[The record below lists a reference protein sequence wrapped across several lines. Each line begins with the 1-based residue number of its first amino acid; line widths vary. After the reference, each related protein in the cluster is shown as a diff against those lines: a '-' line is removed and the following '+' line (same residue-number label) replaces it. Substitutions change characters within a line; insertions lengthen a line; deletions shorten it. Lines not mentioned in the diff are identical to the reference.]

1 MCELNRMWID
11 DTLGHNAES
20 LLIAASIKLL
30 RKSDPTCV
38 AVQSFADGRLGC
50 GTIYKSIEFC
60 LLWISLYNLLSYK
73 RTGEVIHEQILTNST
88 SPYRIFAC
96 QYCFLI
102 GTWNCLKL
110 KRIGIYILYV
120 RSLNLFVILNLIL
133 FMIKEKKRLC
143 GNVTSKDK
151 DECNKIVGEGCRLVL
166 ERLSNA
172 IRMLFESLSILCVYN
187 NSRISFYTLI
197 LAFRF
202 LHRSHFVLP
211 IIHTTDLGTP
221 DPNKDFMRINGGFY
235 TFDTLKEWIE
245 AELRSKYDAT
255 GTSKP
260 SVTTTLTDALNV
272 YLDSKGIGKVSLLD
286 SGVNVDAL
294 VITFNGKLMK

>member
-1 MCELNRMWID
+1 
-11 DTLGHNAES
+11 
-20 LLIAASIKLL
+20 
-30 RKSDPTCV
+30 
-38 AVQSFADGRLGC
+38 
-50 GTIYKSIEFC
+50 
-60 LLWISLYNLLSYK
+60 
-73 RTGEVIHEQILTNST
+73 
-88 SPYRIFAC
+88 
-96 QYCFLI
+96 
-102 GTWNCLKL
+102 
-110 KRIGIYILYV
+110 
-120 RSLNLFVILNLIL
+120 
-133 FMIKEKKRLC
+133 
-143 GNVTSKDK
+143 
-151 DECNKIVGEGCRLVL
+151 
-166 ERLSNA
+166 
-172 IRMLFESLSILCVYN
+172 MLFESLSILCVYN

-294 VITFNGKLMK
+294 VITFNGKIDEIKGKGAGAVENFNYYADGISYYKIMIKHDDTDKP